1 MTFEGPPP
9 FHIPRTARVIPR
21 VWPCDYPMKPL
32 AHPRRVLL
40 ADQVAQAIEA
50 EIAAQRWRE
59 WLPSE
64 RSLQR
69 ILNVSRQTVRAAL
82 ARLAARKRIVVNP
95 YRGYRIVPLSRT
107 ARAKAKAKT
116 VAPAPSRE
124 LGLICPEP
132 VYQMPPRF
140 LQVLDIFRALCA
152 EGGLNLEV
160 IEGQRFMRTDPGRL
174 MPRLVRT
181 HPKACWILVLANRR
195 LQEWFAGSGEPAVVY
210 GNVYPGVSL
219 NGTGIDYHACIRHAA
234 SHLLTKGHRRIGFVA
249 YDLRRAGEEASWR
262 GFQEACA
269 AHRGDDAVPTLIERP
284 DSDADALCRQLDSAL
299 RARHRPT
306 AFVVSHT
313 HHYAT
318 VATHLALR
326 GLHVPD
332 DVSLICRSEDPFLQF
347 MRPTPAFY
355 RANMEVAARLLFE
368 RVRHAIDGTAKPGD
382 QRLLIPELVQGGS
395 VAAPSAANLQV

>member
-1 MTFEGPPP
+1 MTFDGPPP
-9 FHIPRTARVIPR
+9 FPIPRTARVIPR
-21 VWPCDYPMKPL
+21 VWPCDHPMEPL

-95 YRGYRIVPLSRT
+95 YRGYRIVPLSRS
-107 ARAKAKAKT
+107 ALAKAKAKAA
-116 VAPAPSRE
+116 APGPARE

-160 IEGQRFMRTDPGRL
+160 LEGQRFMRTDPGRL

-181 HPKACWILVLANRR
+181 HPKACWILVLASRR
-195 LQEWFAGSGEPAVVY
+195 LQEWFARSGAPAVVY
-210 GNVYPGVSL
+210 GNVYPGASL

-234 SHLLTKGHRRIGFVA
+234 SHLLTKGHRRIAFVA

-262 GFQEACA
+262 GFLEAFA
-269 AHRGDDAVPTLIERP
+269 THRGDGAVPTLIERP
-284 DSDADALCRQLDSAL
+284 DANANALCRQLDAAL
-299 RARHRPT
+299 RVRERPT

-318 VATHLALR
+318 VATHLAAQGLR
-326 GLHVPD
+326 VPQD
-332 DVSLICRSEDPFLQF
+332 ISLICRSEDPFLQF

-355 RANMEVAARLLFE
+355 RANMEVAARLLYE

-395 VAAPSAANLQV
+395 VAAPRSAG

>member
-21 VWPCDYPMKPL
+21 VWPCDYPMEPL

-40 ADQVAQAIEA
+40 TDQVAQAIEA
-50 EIAAQRWRE
+50 EITAERWLE

-64 RSLQR
+64 RSLKR

-82 ARLAARKRIVVNP
+82 AHLAARKRIVVNP
-95 YRGYRIVPLSRT
+95 YRGYRIVPLSHT
-107 ARAKAKAKT
+107 ALAKAKAKT
-116 VAPAPSRE
+116 VGTAPSRE

-140 LQVLDIFRALCA
+140 LQVLDIFRTLCA

-160 IEGQRFMRTDPGRL
+160 LEGQRFMRTDPGRL

-181 HPKACWILVLANRR
+181 HPKACWILVLASRR
-195 LQEWFAGSGEPAVVY
+195 MQEWFARSGAPAVVY

-234 SHLLTKGHRRIGFVA
+234 SHLLTKGHRRIAFVA
-249 YDLRRAGEEASWR
+249 YDLRRAGEEDSWR

-269 AHRGDDAVPTLIERP
+269 AHRDSEVAPLLIERP
-284 DSDADALCRQLDSAL
+284 DGDADALCRQLDSAL
-299 RARHRPT
+299 RARQRPT

-326 GLHVPD
+326 GLRVPA
-332 DVSLICRSEDPFLQF
+332 DVSLICRSEDPFLNF
-347 MRPTPAFY
+347 LRPKPAFY
-355 RANMEVAARLLFE
+355 RANMEVAARLLFDH
-368 RVRHAIDGTAKPGD
+368 VCHAIDGTAKPGD
-382 QRLLIPELVQGGS
+382 QRLLVPELVPGDS
-395 VAAPSAANLQV
+395 VAAPLEWAT

>member
-1 MTFEGPPP
+1 MTSL
-9 FHIPRTARVIPR
+9 TQ
-21 VWPCDYPMKPL
+21 
-32 AHPRRVLL
+32 PRRVLL
-40 ADQVAQAIEA
+40 AEQVAQTIEA

-69 ILNVSRQTVRAAL
+69 SLNVSRQTVRAAL
-82 ARLAARKRIVVNP
+82 ARLAARRRIVVHP
-95 YRGYRIVPLSRT
+95 HRGYRIAPASRR
-107 ARAKAKAKT
+107 AGAKAGTA
-116 VAPAPSRE
+116 AAAPSRE
-124 LGLICPEP
+124 LALICPEP
-132 VYQMPPRF
+132 VYRMPPRF

-160 IEGQRFMRTDPGRL
+160 FEGRRFMRTDPGRL

-181 HPKACWILVLANRR
+181 HPKACWILVLAHRR
-195 LQEWFAGSGEPAVVY
+195 LQEWFAGSGEPTVVY
-210 GNVYPGVSL
+210 GNVYPGVPL

-234 SHLLTKGHRRIGFVA
+234 AHLLAKGHRRIAFVA
-249 YDLRRAGEEASWR
+249 YDLRRAGEEDSWR

-284 DSDADALCRQLDSAL
+284 DGDAEALCRQLDAAL
-299 RARHRPT
+299 RARQRPT
-306 AFVVSHT
+306 GFVVSHT

-326 GLHVPD
+326 GLRIPA

-368 RVRHAIDGTAKPGD
+368 RVRHALAGTAKPGD
-382 QRLLIPELVQGGS
+382 QRLLVPELVPGGS
-395 VAAPSAANLQV
+395 VAAPPALGS